1 MRAFPTSRVALAHH
15 WLVTMRG
22 GERVLEALAQLFP
35 SADIFTLVCNYA
47 RMQSA
52 FGGHHIHTSF
62 LQRLPRATRSYPR
75 YLPLFP
81 MATRRLDL
89 RGYPLVITSDA
100 ATMKGVRTD
109 PGAIHICYCHTPMRY
124 VWSGYET
131 YFRAAGPLTRLLMP
145 PVAAWLRRWDYRAAH
160 KVTYFVANSQTV
172 ADRIRLYYR
181 RESTVIYPPV
191 DTDYFTPAPLCEKR
205 EDFFLAVS
213 QLVPYKR
220 IDLAIE
226 AFNRNG
232 RQLVVIGEG
241 PERDKLER
249 RARPN
254 IRFLGAQ
261 PRATLRQAKQRAR
274 ALVFPGEEDFGI
286 VMAEAESCGTPVIA
300 FGRGGASEI
309 VTDGATGILFPQQTA
324 ASLEAGLKR
333 FDVEGFDSAAIRESA
348 LRFSRERFM
357 REFAELAARVT
368 GTERD
373 VQTQSVESGQEVL
386 PAGSTL

>member
-1 MRAFPTSRVALAHH
+1 
-15 WLVTMRG
+15 
-22 GERVLEALAQLFP
+22 
-35 SADIFTLVCNYA
+35 
-47 RMQSA
+47 
-52 FGGHHIHTSF
+52 
-62 LQRLPRATRSYPR
+62 
-75 YLPLFP
+75 
-81 MATRRLDL
+81 
-89 RGYPLVITSDA
+89 
-100 ATMKGVRTD
+100 VRID